1 MRKEPRDEAGSHLWL
16 LSRVPQAED
25 SHAVAKQQ
33 LEKETLARVDLEN
46 RCQSLQE
53 ELDFRKSVFEEVR
66 PRAPCVPCVLCVL
79 CVPCVR
85 AARPPPHHERP
96 SSPAAPRL
104 PWRRNGPHGEGVSR
118 LFWSL
123 RRLSCSHRAVPTV
136 ASEDSLMSRCEAPPL
151 LSHNVFVWSGTLGV
165 PCEF

>member
-1 MRKEPRDEAGSHLWL
+1 MPVRKEPRGEAGSHLWP

-79 CVPCVR
+79 CVPCGPPPTMS
-85 AARPPPHHERP
+85 ARPRP
-96 SSPAAPRL
+96 L
-104 PWRRNGPHGEGVSR
+104 PLASR
-118 LFWSL
+118 GGGMDHTARACLG
-123 RRLSCSHRAVPTV
+123 CSGR
-136 ASEDSLMSRCEAPPL
+136 
-151 LSHNVFVWSGTLGV
+151 
-165 PCEF
+165 